1 MGVGPEGEVDGGV
14 GGAVGCAV
22 GDDVETHAPEDTF
35 FGLFAS
41 SYTPSKNWPSRKFR
55 VHAARPS
62 EHSP

>member
-1 MGVGPEGEVDGGV
+1 V
-14 GGAVGCAV
+14 GGAVGCAVGGAEGGVV

-41 SYTPSKNWPSRKFR
+41 SYTAPSNWPSRKFR